1 MPAKSITKK
10 AGAAPK
16 RLAVLLRCGT
26 PVCQFKEKY
35 GPRWEPRYLIY
46 PHPLLLPKIAM
57 AVVTANAGGSLWSYV
72 QAWREKR
79 RLA

>member
-1 MPAKSITKK
+1 
-10 AGAAPK
+10 
-16 RLAVLLRCGT
+16 
-26 PVCQFKEKY
+26 VCQFKEKY

-57 AVVTANAGGSLWSYV
+57 AVVTANAGGSLWKYV